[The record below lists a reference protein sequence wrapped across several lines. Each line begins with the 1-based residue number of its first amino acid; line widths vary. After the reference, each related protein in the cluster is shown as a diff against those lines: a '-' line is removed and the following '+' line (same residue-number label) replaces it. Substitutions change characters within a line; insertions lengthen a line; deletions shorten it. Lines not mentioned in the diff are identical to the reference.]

1 MQSRTLRQENPG
13 CIFLLVDEKGILKTS
28 TEEPDALWPAPG
40 LRVVIA
46 KKEEVPENIMLHH
59 DALRLVGD
67 EFVTDNE
74 FFVQQAEGVIET
86 ELAWATARIGTY
98 QDMIDLE
105 YDLTD
110 DQKRN
115 IRDLKMYRVK
125 LLEIDTSKA
134 PDIFFPERPT
144 L

>member
-1 MQSRTLRQENPG
+1 MG
-13 CIFLLVDEKGILKTS
+13 
-28 TEEPDALWPAPG
+28 A
-40 LRVVIA
+40 
-46 KKEEVPENIMLHH
+46 
-59 DALRLVGD
+59 
-67 EFVTDNE
+67 
-74 FFVQQAEGVIET
+74 
-86 ELAWATARIGTY
+86 Y